1 MNYCQHACWGCNMIL
16 QIECLL
22 YCQNNCRGC
31 RGGESHPRASS
42 AAVKNRQ
49 WLATSLAIQGVQTL
63 PGHSR
68 GRGRCGRCRNHLI
81 DQRCASGPFQYVRVR
96 SVHIHYLKATIYSL
110 TYYVVVCI
118 GTADTSSL
126 CNTVSALIN
135 DLTGHSNYH
144 CVYKHTNRTS
154 QMKR

>member
-1 MNYCQHACWGCNMIL
+1 MHVGTAIWYCKLNACYIVKTIVEGVAAASRTRERARQLSKIGSGSPHRW
-16 QIECLL
+16 L
-22 YCQNNCRGC
+22 YKACKLYLGTVVVV
-31 RGGESHPRASS
+31 GDV
-42 AAVKNRQ
+42 AAVGT
-49 WLATSLAIQGVQTL
+49 TSLI
-63 PGHSR
+63 R
-68 GRGRCGRCRNHLI
+68 GALVDLFSMFGFG
-81 DQRCASGPFQYVRVR
+81 ASTSIILKPPF
-96 SVHIHYLKATIYSL
+96 IHWRI
-110 TYYVVVCI
+110 VVVCI